1 MGAHMDYQVLFNV
14 AFMLAGAFGGFILTN
29 LTQTLSRLDNDVRA
43 IPKDYVH
50 KADFNRAVDEL
61 RSSIKDGF
69 SQVQHN
75 FDAVFRKL
83 DDKADKS
90 SDVANHK

>member
-1 MGAHMDYQVLFNV
+1 MGVNMDYQVLFNV
-14 AFMLAGAFGGFILTN
+14 AFMLAGAFGGFILN
-29 LTQTLSRLDNDVRA
+29 SLTQTLSRLDNDVRA

-61 RSSIKDGF
+61 RGSIRDGF
-69 SQVQHN
+69 EQVERN
-75 FDAVFRKL
+75 FSAVFRKL
-83 DDKADKS
+83 DNKADKS